1 MRKTPIDNAILEVM
15 RSVHQDLPRLD
26 EQSLSSIYDMLISED
41 SEIKLMGIN
50 VLEMSNYFYTP
61 KTLYTLYDIVDIS
74 NDVDTDDT
82 FATIIRLLYANN
94 EFYNNNTSKEDKEFD
109 INLNQK
115 LCKITEQEKQ

>member
-1 MRKTPIDNAILEVM
+1 MRKTPIDNNILEVM
-15 RSVHQDLPRLD
+15 RSVHQDLPKLD

-50 VLEMSNYFYTP
+50 MLEMSNYFYTP
-61 KTLYTLYDIVDIS
+61 KTLYTLYNVVNISGDI
-74 NDVDTDDT
+74 DTDDT
-82 FATIIRLLYANN
+82 FATIIRLLYANS
-94 EFYNNNTSKEDKEFD
+94 EFYDNNASKEDKEFD